1 MRQITKRK
9 CYHRSAGRCLM
20 AFKSYVF
27 HVFFYKNQNFA
38 YLEPYYKDTSCCTCN
53 TSRINWCFRKYF
65 RVYTNFYYL
74 QKPKRDHK
82 DKSFKNCSKLIWSI
96 FYTDYLPLLTIR
108 LYSIIKSKLS
118 KCASFAFWS
127 YLEKQVIIEK
137 KQFFL
142 KNLILWVLIYY
153 RSQTKK
159 LIIVKAIEYEDFR
172 NDKKE

>member
-27 HVFFYKNQNFA
+27 HVFFYKNQNFV

-96 FYTDYLPLLTIR
+96 FYTDYLSLLTIR

-127 YLEKQVIIEK
+127 YLEKQVIIGK
-137 KQFFL
+137 NQFFL
-142 KNLILWVLIYY
+142 KIRCEIYNSY
-153 RSQTKK
+153 T
-159 LIIVKAIEYEDFR
+159 VFFIETIRINFF
-172 NDKKE
+172 NHPMCV

>member
-1 MRQITKRK
+1 M
-9 CYHRSAGRCLM
+9 
-20 AFKSYVF
+20 
-27 HVFFYKNQNFA
+27 
-38 YLEPYYKDTSCCTCN
+38 
-53 TSRINWCFRKYF
+53 
-65 RVYTNFYYL
+65 YTNFYYL

-96 FYTDYLPLLTIR
+96 FYTDYLSLLTIR

-127 YLEKQVIIEK
+127 YLEKQVIIGK
-137 KQFFL
+137 NQFFL
-142 KNLILWVLIYY
+142 KIRCEIYNSYTVFFIETIRINFLITECVYSYFLILWVLIYY
-153 RSQTKK
+153 RSQIKK